1 MIVAFKIFVI
11 FRSWNL
17 VFTGYLIKKG
27 EWIFILNKKLKFYT
41 KELLKYFNI
50 ALIAFGLIFAIILIK
65 YKPIY
70 QVSVSGEELGYIQNK
85 EAFEESLKENAIAE
99 GKNVDHVEIK
109 VNPEYELK
117 LVDRAVDTNEE
128 ELVSDMKEEV
138 VVTYKYY
145 DIAVEN
151 QTVESVDTKEEAE
164 EIVEQL
170 KQEKPE
176 EVNLSIIE
184 KYTQEVENVETTEV
198 EVAKTSI
205 TEKVN
210 QKVQEMQEQKEEQ
223 KRLDS
228 IPDINGIK
236 LAVQPI
242 SGTITSRYGVSSRIR
257 KSTHTGLDIAT
268 SSRTP
273 IKVMAEGTVT
283 CASYQGSYGNLVKID
298 HGNGVETWY
307 GHTSK
312 MYVKVGQKVNAGD
325 VIASVGSTG
334 NSTGPHLHL
343 EIRLNG
349 NHVNPQKYCYK

>member
-1 MIVAFKIFVI
+1 M
-11 FRSWNL
+11 
-17 VFTGYLIKKG
+17 
-27 EWIFILNKKLKFYT
+27 
-41 KELLKYFNI
+41 
-50 ALIAFGLIFAIILIK
+50 IAFGLIFAIILIK

-70 QVSVSGEELGYIQNK
+70 QVKVSGKKLGYVQNK

-109 VNPEYELK
+109 SNPEYELK

-128 ELVSDMKEEV
+128 ELVSDMKKEV

-145 DIAVEN
+145 DIAIEN
-151 QTVESVDTKEEAE
+151 ETVESVDTKEEAE
-164 EIVEQL
+164 EIVKKL
-170 KQEKPE
+170 KEEKPE
-176 EVNLSIIE
+176 EVNLSIME
-184 KYTQEVENVETTEV
+184 EYTQEVENVETTEV

-210 QKVQEMQEQKEEQ
+210 QKVKQLQKQKEE
-223 KRLDS
+223 KERLDR

-257 KSTHTGLDIAT
+257 KSTHTGLDIAA
-268 SSRTP
+268 SSGTP
-273 IKVMAEGTVT
+273 IKVMAEGTVS
-283 CASYQGSYGNLVKID
+283 CASYQGSYGKLVKIN

>member
-1 MIVAFKIFVI
+1 M
-11 FRSWNL
+11 
-17 VFTGYLIKKG
+17 FTGYLIKKG

-41 KELLKYFNI
+41 KEVLKYFNI

-109 VNPEYELK
+109 ANPEYELK

-151 QTVESVDTKEEAE
+151 ETVESVDTKEEAE
-164 EIVEQL
+164 EIVKKL
-170 KQEKPE
+170 KEEKPE

-210 QKVQEMQEQKEEQ
+210 QKVKELQKQKEE
-223 KRLDS
+223 KERLDK

-257 KSTHTGLDIAT
+257 KSTHTGLDIAA
-268 SSRTP
+268 SSGTP
-273 IKVMAEGTVT
+273 IKVMAEGTVS
-283 CASYQGSYGNLVKID
+283 CASYQGSYGKLVKIN

>member
-1 MIVAFKIFVI
+1 M
-11 FRSWNL
+11 
-17 VFTGYLIKKG
+17 
-27 EWIFILNKKLKFYT
+27 
-41 KELLKYFNI
+41 
-50 ALIAFGLIFAIILIK
+50 IAFGLIFAIILIK

-109 VNPEYELK
+109 ANPEYELK

-151 QTVESVDTKEEAE
+151 ETVESVDTKDEAE

-210 QKVQEMQEQKEEQ
+210 QKVKELQKQKEE
-223 KRLDS
+223 KERLDK

-257 KSTHTGLDIAT
+257 KSTHTGLDIAA
-268 SSRTP
+268 SSGTQ
-273 IKVMAEGTVT
+273 IKVMAEGTVS
-283 CASYQGSYGNLVKID
+283 CASYQGSYGKLIKIN

>member
-1 MIVAFKIFVI
+1 M
-11 FRSWNL
+11 
-17 VFTGYLIKKG
+17 
-27 EWIFILNKKLKFYT
+27 
-41 KELLKYFNI
+41 
-50 ALIAFGLIFAIILIK
+50 IAFGLIFAIILIK

-70 QVSVSGEELGYIQNK
+70 QVSISGEELGYIQNK

-109 VNPEYELK
+109 ANPEYELK

-128 ELVSDMKEEV
+128 ELVSDMKEDV

-184 KYTQEVENVETTEV
+184 KYTQQVENVETTEV

-210 QKVQEMQEQKEEQ
+210 QKVKELQKQKEE
-223 KRLDS
+223 KERLDK

-268 SSRTP
+268 SSGTP

-283 CASYQGSYGNLVKID
+283 CASYQGSYGNLVKIN

>member
-1 MIVAFKIFVI
+1 M
-11 FRSWNL
+11 
-17 VFTGYLIKKG
+17 
-27 EWIFILNKKLKFYT
+27 
-41 KELLKYFNI
+41 
-50 ALIAFGLIFAIILIK
+50 IAFGLIFAIILIK

-109 VNPEYELK
+109 ANPEYELK

-128 ELVSDMKEEV
+128 ELVSDMKKEV

-151 QTVESVDTKEEAE
+151 ETVESVDTKEEAE
-164 EIVEQL
+164 EIVKKL
-170 KQEKPE
+170 KEEKLE
-176 EVNLSIIE
+176 EVNLSIME

-210 QKVQEMQEQKEEQ
+210 QKVKQLQKQKEE
-223 KRLDS
+223 KERLDR

-257 KSTHTGLDIAT
+257 KSTHTGLDIAA
-268 SSRTP
+268 SSGTP
-273 IKVMAEGTVT
+273 IKVMAEGTVS
-283 CASYQGSYGNLVKID
+283 CASYQGSYGKLVKIN

>member
-1 MIVAFKIFVI
+1 M
-11 FRSWNL
+11 
-17 VFTGYLIKKG
+17 
-27 EWIFILNKKLKFYT
+27 
-41 KELLKYFNI
+41 KYFNV

-109 VNPEYELK
+109 TNPEYKLK

-151 QTVESVDTKEEAE
+151 QTVESVDTKDEAE
-164 EIVEQL
+164 AIVEKL

-210 QKVQEMQEQKEEQ
+210 QKVKELQKQKEE
-223 KRLDS
+223 KERLDK
-228 IPDINGIK
+228 IPNINGIK

-257 KSTHTGLDIAT
+257 KSTHTGLDIAA
-268 SSRTP
+268 SSGTP
-273 IKVMAEGTVT
+273 IKVMAEGTVS
-283 CASYQGSYGNLVKID
+283 CASYQGSYGKLIKIN

>member
-1 MIVAFKIFVI
+1 M
-11 FRSWNL
+11 
-17 VFTGYLIKKG
+17 
-27 EWIFILNKKLKFYT
+27 
-41 KELLKYFNI
+41 
-50 ALIAFGLIFAIILIK
+50 IAFGLIFAIILIK

-70 QVSVSGEELGYIQNK
+70 QVRVSGKNLGYVQNK

-109 VNPEYELK
+109 ANPEYELK
-117 LVDRAVDTNEE
+117 LVDRAVDTNEK
-128 ELVSDMKEEV
+128 ELVSDMKEDV

-151 QTVESVDTKEEAE
+151 ETIESVDTKEEAE
-164 EIVEQL
+164 EIVEKL
-170 KQEKPE
+170 KEEKTE

-184 KYTQEVENVETTEV
+184 KYTQKVENVETTEV
-198 EVAKTSI
+198 EVAKTNI

-210 QKVQEMQEQKEEQ
+210 QKVQELQEQKEEQ

-257 KSTHTGLDIAT
+257 KSTHTGLDIAA
-268 SSRTP
+268 SSGTP

>member
-1 MIVAFKIFVI
+1 M
-11 FRSWNL
+11 
-17 VFTGYLIKKG
+17 
-27 EWIFILNKKLKFYT
+27 
-41 KELLKYFNI
+41 
-50 ALIAFGLIFAIILIK
+50 IAFGLIFAIILIK

-70 QVSVSGEELGYIQNK
+70 QVKVSGKKLGYVQNK

-109 VNPEYELK
+109 ANPEYELK

-128 ELVSDMKEEV
+128 ELVSDMKKEV

-151 QTVESVDTKEEAE
+151 ETVESVDTKEEAE
-164 EIVEQL
+164 EIVKRL
-170 KQEKPE
+170 KEEKPE
-176 EVNLSIIE
+176 EVNLSIME

-210 QKVQEMQEQKEEQ
+210 QKVKQLQKQ
-223 KRLDS
+223 KKEKERLDR

-257 KSTHTGLDIAT
+257 KSTHTGLDIAA
-268 SSRTP
+268 SSGTP
-273 IKVMAEGTVT
+273 IKVMAEGTVS
-283 CASYQGSYGNLVKID
+283 CASYQGSYGKLVKIN

>member
-1 MIVAFKIFVI
+1 M
-11 FRSWNL
+11 
-17 VFTGYLIKKG
+17 
-27 EWIFILNKKLKFYT
+27 
-41 KELLKYFNI
+41 KYFNI

-109 VNPEYELK
+109 ANPEYELK
-117 LVDRAVDTNEE
+117 LVDRAVDTNEK
-128 ELVSDMKEEV
+128 ELVSDMKEDV

-151 QTVESVDTKEEAE
+151 ETIESVDTKEEAE
-164 EIVEQL
+164 EIVDKL
-170 KQEKPE
+170 KEEKTE

-184 KYTQEVENVETTEV
+184 KYTQKVENVETTEV

-210 QKVQEMQEQKEEQ
+210 QKVQELQEQKEEQ

-257 KSTHTGLDIAT
+257 KSTHTGLDIAA
-268 SSRTP
+268 SSGTP
-273 IKVMAEGTVT
+273 IKVMAGGTVT

>member
-1 MIVAFKIFVI
+1 M
-11 FRSWNL
+11 
-17 VFTGYLIKKG
+17 
-27 EWIFILNKKLKFYT
+27 
-41 KELLKYFNI
+41 
-50 ALIAFGLIFAIILIK
+50 IAFGLIFAIILIK

-70 QVSVSGEELGYIQNK
+70 QVKVSGKKLGYIQNK

-109 VNPEYELK
+109 SNPEYELK

-128 ELVSDMKEEV
+128 ELVSDMKKEV

-145 DIAVEN
+145 DIAIEN
-151 QTVESVDTKEEAE
+151 ETVESVDTKEEAE
-164 EIVEQL
+164 EIVKKL
-170 KQEKPE
+170 KEEKLE
-176 EVNLSIIE
+176 EVNLSIME

-210 QKVQEMQEQKEEQ
+210 QKVKQLQKQKEE
-223 KRLDS
+223 KERLDK
-228 IPDINGIK
+228 IPNINGIK

-257 KSTHTGLDIAT
+257 KSTHTGLDIAA
-268 SSRTP
+268 SSGTP

-283 CASYQGSYGNLVKID
+283 CASYQGSYGKLVKIN

>member
-1 MIVAFKIFVI
+1 M
-11 FRSWNL
+11 
-17 VFTGYLIKKG
+17 
-27 EWIFILNKKLKFYT
+27 
-41 KELLKYFNI
+41 
-50 ALIAFGLIFAIILIK
+50 IAFGLIFAIILIK

-109 VNPEYELK
+109 ANPEYELK

-184 KYTQEVENVETTEV
+184 KYTQEVKNVETTEV

-210 QKVQEMQEQKEEQ
+210 QKVKELEKQKEE
-223 KRLDS
+223 KERLDK
-228 IPDINGIK
+228 IPNINGIK

-257 KSTHTGLDIAT
+257 KSTHTGLDIAA
-268 SSRTP
+268 SSGTP
-273 IKVMAEGTVT
+273 IKVMAEGTVS
-283 CASYQGSYGNLVKID
+283 CASYQGSYGKLVKIN

>member
-1 MIVAFKIFVI
+1 M
-11 FRSWNL
+11 
-17 VFTGYLIKKG
+17 
-27 EWIFILNKKLKFYT
+27 
-41 KELLKYFNI
+41 
-50 ALIAFGLIFAIILIK
+50 IAFGLIFAIILIK

-109 VNPEYELK
+109 ANPEYELK

-210 QKVQEMQEQKEEQ
+210 QKVKELQKQKEE
-223 KRLDS
+223 KERLDK
-228 IPDINGIK
+228 IPNINGIK

-257 KSTHTGLDIAT
+257 KSTHTGLDIAA
-268 SSRTP
+268 SSGTP
-273 IKVMAEGTVT
+273 IKVMAEGTVS
-283 CASYQGSYGNLVKID
+283 CASYQGSYGKLVKIN